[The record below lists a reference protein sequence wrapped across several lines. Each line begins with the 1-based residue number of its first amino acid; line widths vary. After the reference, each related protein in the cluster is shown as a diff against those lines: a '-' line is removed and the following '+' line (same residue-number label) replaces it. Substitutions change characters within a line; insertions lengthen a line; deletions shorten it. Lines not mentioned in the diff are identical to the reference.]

1 MAISAESMMNMTQQQ
16 AQQAIEEEM
25 TITTVSAENLR
36 LMNKINESHRKGIE
50 LSNPQIERITK
61 NTVRAEKGFVTEK
74 FQFKDRKGKFVKKGK
89 PYHVHYT
96 KDLSVYH
103 NYYKPL

>member
-36 LMNKINESHRKGIE
+36 LMNKINESRRKGIE
-50 LSNPQIERITK
+50 L
-61 NTVRAEKGFVTEK
+61 
-74 FQFKDRKGKFVKKGK
+74 
-89 PYHVHYT
+89 
-96 KDLSVYH
+96 
-103 NYYKPL
+103 

>member
-36 LMNKINESHRKGIE
+36 LMNKINESRRKGIE

-61 NTVRAEKGFVTEK
+61 NTVRAEK
-74 FQFKDRKGKFVKKGK
+74 
-89 PYHVHYT
+89 
-96 KDLSVYH
+96 DL
-103 NYYKPL
+103 